1 MLLATIDLSI
11 VTTPLVGVCS
21 ALLAQYSGIIGGAM
35 VLFGIFRGGPWL
47 LSLWAK
53 ISDAET
59 HNTFVDYWENLSD
72 DEYERP
78 LHAESDPDWEPDEDD
93 ENYRH

>member
-1 MLLATIDLSI
+1 ML
-11 VTTPLVGVCS
+11 
-21 ALLAQYSGIIGGAM
+21 
-35 VLFGIFRGGPWL
+35 F
-47 LSLWAK
+47 
-53 ISDAET
+53 
-59 HNTFVDYWENLSD
+59 D